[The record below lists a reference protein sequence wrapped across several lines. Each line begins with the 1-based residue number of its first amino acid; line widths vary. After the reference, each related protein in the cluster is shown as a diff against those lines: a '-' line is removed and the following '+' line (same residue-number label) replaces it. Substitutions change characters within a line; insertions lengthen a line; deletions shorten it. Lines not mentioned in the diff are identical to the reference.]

1 MDSKSSSSS
10 GKVSSET
17 LDWDNEDEIKEK
29 YIKFPLDKWYE
40 IVFEIKSIVKDN
52 VLFEGNLYQSTVNL
66 ILKKDVFKGENFIE
80 ENNYISIIYK
90 DSDISNF
97 LKNEFPDILEEKSK
111 DINTSELKPDFL
123 VYDIKKE
130 KFFQIIENRNYM
142 MYYKKF
148 EIPNEIDKISILGE
162 IKISKKTGGSQFQK
176 YKLFIKNYKKKY
188 FVLMNVYDTS
198 YKTFFENKKKSDN
211 TSKSD
216 DDIPIIFC
224 YIPKT
229 YLNDCFNKY
238 NEILELKNYKPIEW
252 GNNNKNLED
261 KMKILTRIN
270 EKKENLK
277 NLQEKKNNLK
287 IEKDLF
293 YKGYQNF
300 IDLEKIFINNKINL
314 EEKIKSFE
322 DKKKDLK
329 KLEEDLKKKKEDLE
343 KDKNNLNNDK
353 KDLEKEEEY
362 LIKKQEDLKEE
373 EEYLK
378 KEKENLNKK
387 EENLEK
393 HREDFNKKEKE
404 NLNKKEENLEKEEK
418 DLKKEIKELE
428 DKIKDFEK

>member
-10 GKVSSET
+10 GKISSET
-17 LDWDNEDEIKEK
+17 FDWDNEEEIKENF
-29 YIKFPLDKWYE
+29 IKFPLDKWYE

-66 ILKKDVFKGENFIE
+66 ILKKDVFKGEKFIE

-97 LKNEFPDILEEKSK
+97 LKNEFPNILEKESK
-111 DINTSELKPDFL
+111 DINSSELKPDFL

-162 IKISKKTGGSQFQK
+162 IKISKKTAGNQFQK

-211 TSKSD
+211 TPKLD
-216 DDIPIIFC
+216 NDIPIIFC

-238 NEILELKNYKPIEW
+238 NEILKLKNYKPIEW

-261 KMKILTRIN
+261 KTKILTRIN

-287 IEKDLF
+287 IEKELF

-378 KEKENLNKK
+378 KEKENL
-387 EENLEK
+387 
-393 HREDFNKKEKE
+393 KKEKE

-428 DKIKDFEK
+428 DKIKDF

>member
-10 GKVSSET
+10 GKISSET
-17 LDWDNEDEIKEK
+17 FDWDNEEEIKENF
-29 YIKFPLDKWYE
+29 IKFPLDKWYE

-66 ILKKDVFKGENFIE
+66 ILKKDVFKGEKFIE

-90 DSDISNF
+90 DSDINNF
-97 LKNEFPDILEEKSK
+97 LKNEFPNILEKESK
-111 DINTSELKPDFL
+111 DINSSELKPDFL

-162 IKISKKTGGSQFQK
+162 IKISKKTAGNQFQK

-211 TSKSD
+211 TPKLD
-216 DDIPIIFC
+216 NDIPIIFC

-238 NEILELKNYKPIEW
+238 NEILKLKNYKPIEW

-261 KMKILTRIN
+261 KTKILTRIN

-287 IEKDLF
+287 IEKELF

-378 KEKENLNKK
+378 KEKENL
-387 EENLEK
+387 
-393 HREDFNKKEKE
+393 KKEKE

-428 DKIKDFEK
+428 DKIKDF

>member
-10 GKVSSET
+10 GKISSET
-17 LDWDNEDEIKEK
+17 FNWDNEEEIKENF
-29 YIKFPLDKWYE
+29 IKFPLDKWYE

-97 LKNEFPDILEEKSK
+97 LKNVFPNILEKNSK
-111 DINTSELKPDFL
+111 DINSSELKPDFL

-142 MYYKKF
+142 IYYKKF

-198 YKTFFENKKKSDN
+198 YKNFFENKKKSDN

-216 DDIPIIFC
+216 YDIPIIFC

-238 NEILELKNYKPIEW
+238 NEILKLKNYKPIEW

-270 EKKENLK
+270 EKKEKLK
-277 NLQEKKNNLK
+277 NLQEKKNDLK

-314 EEKIKSFE
+314 EKKIKSFE

-329 KLEEDLKKKKEDLE
+329 KLEEDLE

-378 KEKENLNKK
+378 KEKENLEKHREDLNKK

-393 HREDFNKKEKE
+393 HRED
-404 NLNKKEENLEKEEK
+404 LNKKEENLEKEEK
-418 DLKKEIKELE
+418 DLEKEIKELE

>member
-10 GKVSSET
+10 GKISSET
-17 LDWDNEDEIKEK
+17 FDWDNEEEIKENF
-29 YIKFPLDKWYE
+29 IKFPLDKWYE

-66 ILKKDVFKGENFIE
+66 ILKKDVFKGEKFIE

-90 DSDISNF
+90 DSDINNF
-97 LKNEFPDILEEKSK
+97 LKNEFPNILEKESK
-111 DINTSELKPDFL
+111 DINSSELKPDFL

-162 IKISKKTGGSQFQK
+162 IKISKKTAGNQFQK

-211 TSKSD
+211 TPKLD
-216 DDIPIIFC
+216 NDIPIIFC

-261 KMKILTRIN
+261 KTKILTRIN

-287 IEKDLF
+287 IEKELF

-378 KEKENLNKK
+378 KEKENL
-387 EENLEK
+387 
-393 HREDFNKKEKE
+393 KKEKE

-428 DKIKDFEK
+428 DKIKDF

>member
-10 GKVSSET
+10 GKISSET
-17 LDWDNEDEIKEK
+17 FNWDNEEEIKENF
-29 YIKFPLDKWYE
+29 IKFPLDKWYE

-97 LKNEFPDILEEKSK
+97 LKNVFPNILEKNSK
-111 DINTSELKPDFL
+111 DINSSELKPDFL

-142 MYYKKF
+142 IYYKKF

-198 YKTFFENKKKSDN
+198 YKNFFENKKKSDN

-216 DDIPIIFC
+216 YDIPIIFC

-238 NEILELKNYKPIEW
+238 NEILKLKNYKPIEW

-270 EKKENLK
+270 EKKEKLK
-277 NLQEKKNNLK
+277 NLQEKKNDLK

-314 EEKIKSFE
+314 EKKIKSFE

-329 KLEEDLKKKKEDLE
+329 KLEEDLE

-378 KEKENLNKK
+378 KEKENLEKHREDLNKK

-393 HREDFNKKEKE
+393 HREDLEKHRE
-404 NLNKKEENLEKEEK
+404 DLNKNKENLEKEEK
-418 DLKKEIKELE
+418 DLEKEIKELE

>member
-10 GKVSSET
+10 GKISSET
-17 LDWDNEDEIKEK
+17 FDWDNEEEIKENF
-29 YIKFPLDKWYE
+29 IKFPLDKWYE

-66 ILKKDVFKGENFIE
+66 ILKKDVFKGEKFIE

-90 DSDISNF
+90 DSDINNF
-97 LKNEFPDILEEKSK
+97 LKNEFPNILEKESK
-111 DINTSELKPDFL
+111 DINSSELKPDFL

-162 IKISKKTGGSQFQK
+162 IKISKKTAGNQFQK

-211 TSKSD
+211 TPKLD
-216 DDIPIIFC
+216 NDIPIIFC

-238 NEILELKNYKPIEW
+238 NEILKLKNYKPIEW

-261 KMKILTRIN
+261 KTKILTRIN

-287 IEKDLF
+287 IEKELF

-378 KEKENLNKK
+378 KEKENL
-387 EENLEK
+387 
-393 HREDFNKKEKE
+393 KKEKE

>member
-10 GKVSSET
+10 GKISSET
-17 LDWDNEDEIKEK
+17 FNWDNEEEIKENF
-29 YIKFPLDKWYE
+29 IKFPLDKWYE

-97 LKNEFPDILEEKSK
+97 LKNEFPNILEDNTK
-111 DINTSELKPDFL
+111 DINSSELKPDFL

-162 IKISKKTGGSQFQK
+162 IKISKKTGDSQFQK
-176 YKLFIKNYKKKY
+176 YKLFIQNYKKKY

-211 TSKSD
+211 TSKLD

-270 EKKENLK
+270 EKKEKLK
-277 NLQEKKNNLK
+277 NLQEKKNYLK
-287 IEKDLF
+287 IEKELF

-353 KDLEKEEEY
+353 KEEEY

-387 EENLEK
+387 EEYL
-393 HREDFNKKEKE
+393 KKEKE
-404 NLNKKEENLEKEEK
+404 DLNKKEENLEKEEK

-428 DKIKDFEK
+428 DKIKDF

>member
-10 GKVSSET
+10 GKISSET
-17 LDWDNEDEIKEK
+17 FDWDNEEEIKENF
-29 YIKFPLDKWYE
+29 IKFPLDKWYE

-66 ILKKDVFKGENFIE
+66 ILKKDVFKGEKFIE

-97 LKNEFPDILEEKSK
+97 LKNEFPNILEEESK
-111 DINTSELKPDFL
+111 DINSSELKPDFL

-142 MYYKKF
+142 MYNKKF

-162 IKISKKTGGSQFQK
+162 IKISKKTAGNQFQK

-211 TSKSD
+211 TPKLD
-216 DDIPIIFC
+216 NDIPIIFC

-238 NEILELKNYKPIEW
+238 NEILKLKNYKPIEW

-261 KMKILTRIN
+261 KTKILTRIN

-287 IEKDLF
+287 IEKELF

-378 KEKENLNKK
+378 KEKENL
-387 EENLEK
+387 
-393 HREDFNKKEKE
+393 KKEKE

-428 DKIKDFEK
+428 DKIKDF